1 MKRTTLKPTQRKV
14 KSSKQKGRRL
24 QNWAAKKISQLL
36 DIPWGPDELIS
47 SRRMGQK
54 GVDVVLRGAALEKF
68 PYSIECASGEKINLL
83 DKIRQARK
91 NRKKGLQWLL
101 FFKRA
106 EFKTPI
112 VMMDA
117 DVFFN
122 LIDLAHEHG
131 VYDIADSIN
140 RPFRKEN

>member
-1 MKRTTLKPTQRKV
+1 MT
-14 KSSKQKGRRL
+14 
-24 QNWAAKKISQLL
+24 
-36 DIPWGPDELIS
+36 
-47 SRRMGQK
+47 
-54 GVDVVLRGAALEKF
+54 
-68 PYSIECASGEKINLL
+68 NLL

-91 NRKKGLQWLL
+91 NRKKGTQWLF

-112 VMMDA
+112 VIMDA

-140 RPFRKEN
+140 RPFRKE